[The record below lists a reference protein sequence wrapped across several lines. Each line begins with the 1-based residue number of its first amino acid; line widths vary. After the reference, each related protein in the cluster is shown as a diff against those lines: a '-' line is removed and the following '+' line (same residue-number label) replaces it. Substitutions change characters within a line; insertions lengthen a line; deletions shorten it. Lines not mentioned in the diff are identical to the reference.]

1 MHAVPRTVENDVPQV
16 TGIACPDWRGV
27 LAVRAEGHERNLSF
41 LCKSGHTYDVTERLV
56 AKAPAEPVL
65 PMAGSPADRADEP

>member
-1 MHAVPRTVENDVPQV
+1 LRRDAFGELRQEL
-16 TGIACPDWRGV
+16 GRGV